1 MVNVV
6 KSDLFIEFIYHML
19 VVERDVR
26 VSIAQVI
33 QDVAEVS
40 SVTVDKVAPVLIFAY
55 VMSTR
60 KHDGK
65 H

>member
-55 VMSTR
+55 VVSAG